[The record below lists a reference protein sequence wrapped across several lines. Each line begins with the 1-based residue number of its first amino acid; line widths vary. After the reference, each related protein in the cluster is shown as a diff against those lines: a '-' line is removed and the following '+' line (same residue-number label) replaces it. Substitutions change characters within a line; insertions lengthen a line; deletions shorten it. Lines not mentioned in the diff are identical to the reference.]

1 MPPSEGLR
9 DKPLSGNWLHGTLLK
24 SNIKLLTFFLKSSI
38 MENDEVSKL
47 IEKFEAAEKAA
58 EEAKREKEQSKPDV

>member
-1 MPPSEGLR
+1 MS
-9 DKPLSGNWLHGTLLK
+9 
-24 SNIKLLTFFLKSSI
+24 FFSI